1 MEEIINLQNSKYYID
16 KLSIKKPIKYL
27 YLIILIIFIQIIF
40 LINFKFIKTSYFEN
54 KNVIYLKTDDIKVY
68 VDGKLY
74 NGKLNISMENYKY
87 KLNLNLEDNK
97 RIIKIEENLSIMDS
111 ILYEIRKDLSNEQT
125 Q

>member
-1 MEEIINLQNSKYYID
+1 
-16 KLSIKKPIKYL
+16 
-27 YLIILIIFIQIIF
+27 
-40 LINFKFIKTSYFEN
+40 
-54 KNVIYLKTDDIKVY
+54 
-68 VDGKLY
+68 
-74 NGKLNISMENYKY
+74 MENYKY